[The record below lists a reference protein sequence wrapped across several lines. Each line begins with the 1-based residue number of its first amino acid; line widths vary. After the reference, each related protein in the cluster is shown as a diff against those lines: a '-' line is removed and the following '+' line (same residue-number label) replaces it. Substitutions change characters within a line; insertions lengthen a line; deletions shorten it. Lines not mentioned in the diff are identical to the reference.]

1 MKTFANL
8 LTLLVL
14 TNFTVAQ
21 DKDQHKASHE
31 EFKEFCKQ
39 MEGRW
44 ITQQKVTTVWP
55 KLGFKKGDTLTH
67 YTDFQKDLDGIV
79 LVSHHKFGNIKW
91 RVTYHY
97 DAVNSRICS
106 NGNGSNGF
114 WSRGFVWQT
123 SKNEFGYSVEGGQT
137 NGQSF
142 SSSGT
147 MATSVDGKNLTTS
160 SGDTRL
166 GDGGKAK
173 SHVIYKKISH

>member
-8 LTLLVL
+8 LILFVL
-14 TNFTVAQ
+14 TNFSLA
-21 DKDQHKASHE
+21 DEKNQHKSSPE
-31 EFKEFCKQ
+31 EFKEFCEQ

-55 KLGFKKGDTLTH
+55 KLGFRQGDTLTH
-67 YTDFQKDLDGIV
+67 YADFQRDLDGIV
-79 LVSHHKFGNIKW
+79 LVAHHKFGNLKW

-114 WSRGFVWQT
+114 WSRSFVWQT
-123 SKNEFGYSVEGGQT
+123 SKRKFAYSLEGGQS
-137 NGQSF
+137 NGQDF

-147 MATSVDGKNLTTS
+147 MTISVDGKKFTTS

-173 SHVIYKKISH
+173 SQEVYEKISN